1 MAAATFKTFCKQIVG
16 ISRSLLVQTSGIT
29 HELGKSTRQSLK
41 VQAHT
46 LSTCTFKKKPSREDL
61 ASVDLVG
68 LLELLAFHKED
79 QSKQKKVEE
88 QRREDQIE
96 HKKERKEDRE
106 ERDAVRR
113 EDLAERTENNQRA
126 EDKEKSV
133 EERAMK
139 YIPIA
144 SAIISSILGLT
155 HLYVEGKKREDMR
168 EEKKMDREEKKM
180 DREEKKKNDDR
191 LFELAIMDREEKK
204 MDREEK
210 KMDREEKK
218 KNDDRLFELAMMK
231 FEKRNKS
238 PEGFWSY
245 FGVGS

>member
-180 DREEKKKNDDR
+180 DREEKKMDREEKKKNDDR
-191 LFELAIMDREEKK
+191 LFELAI
-204 MDREEK
+204 
-210 KMDREEKK
+210 MDREEKK